1 MGSDSSS
8 FIEEGFPSRRVVPE
22 DAEKPDDDL
31 RTRLHAMETRIRR
44 MRDQRNGHNEDARR
58 AADSRNAI
66 QEQGKELR
74 ESIKAQLDEQKS
86 IRDQAKVHKAK
97 RDEIQN
103 QIRELINQK
112 KGRRSDENNSKS
124 IVLQLTETVSEIDR
138 IENTIMTD
146 GRLTLESENKLLKKL
161 KSLISRRNELLPA
174 VAEFEII
181 KIDLNDM
188 DGSILILKSE
198 ADLEHQAMIDC
209 HKQADEIWEDVK
221 PILQER
227 DFLRAEGDRLHAA
240 YITSREAANEVHGNM
255 KEIIDQCN
263 EIRDEI
269 KAANEERERVIR
281 DHNLSVKDALRTP
294 DQDEGMADSLTEQLL
309 NSGSLIIGGIRESDE
324 QLTVSKDAGLNK
336 KSRRKFGTARG
347 KK

>member
-188 DGSILILKSE
+188 DGSIILLKSE
-198 ADLEHQAMIDC
+198 ADSEHQAMIDC
-209 HKQADEIWEDVK
+209 HKQADGIWEDVK
-221 PILQER
+221 PILEER

-240 YITSREAANEVHGNM
+240 YVTSRESANEVHENM

-324 QLTVSKDAGLNK
+324 QLTISKDSDLNK
-336 KSRRKFGTARG
+336 KRGRKFGTARG

>member
-324 QLTVSKDAGLNK
+324 QLTESKDAGINK
-336 KSRRKFGTARG
+336 KSGRKFGTARG

>member
-31 RTRLHAMETRIRR
+31 RTRLHAMETRMRR
-44 MRDQRNGHNEDARR
+44 MRDQRNSHNEEARR

-103 QIRELINQK
+103 QIRELISQK
-112 KGRRSDENNSKS
+112 RGRSTDEKNSKS
-124 IVLQLTETVSEIDR
+124 IVVQLTETVGEIDR
-138 IENTIMTD
+138 IENTMMTD

-161 KSLISRRNELLPA
+161 KSLISRRDELLPA

-188 DGSILILKSE
+188 DGSIIILKAE
-198 ADLEHQAMIDC
+198 ADSEHQAMIDC
-209 HKQADEIWEDVK
+209 HKQADKIWEDVK
-221 PILQER
+221 PMLEER

-240 YITSREAANEVHGNM
+240 FLTSREAANEVHKNM

-281 DHNLSVKDALRTP
+281 DHNQSVKDALKTP
-294 DQDEGMADSLTEQLL
+294 DQDEGMANSLTAQLL
-309 NSGSLIIGGIRESDE
+309 NSGSLTLGGVQESDN
-324 QLTVSKDAGLNK
+324 QLSITKEVSRNK
-336 KSRRKFGTARG
+336 KRGRKFGTTRG
-347 KK
+347 RK

>member
-1 MGSDSSS
+1 LGSDSSS

-324 QLTVSKDAGLNK
+324 QLTESKDAGINK
-336 KSRRKFGTARG
+336 KSGRKFGTARG

>member
-8 FIEEGFPSRRVVPE
+8 FIEEGPPSRRVVPE
-22 DAEKPDDDL
+22 DAEMPDDDL
-31 RTRLHAMETRIRR
+31 RTRLHAMETRMRR

-74 ESIKAQLDEQKS
+74 ESIKARLDEQKS

-112 KGRRSDENNSKS
+112 KGRRSDEKNSKS

-188 DGSILILKSE
+188 DGSIIILKSE
-198 ADLEHQAMIDC
+198 ADSEHQAMIDC
-209 HKQADEIWEDVK
+209 HKQADGIWEDVK
-221 PILQER
+221 PILEER

-240 YITSREAANEVHGNM
+240 YITSREAANEVHENM

-324 QLTVSKDAGLNK
+324 QLTISKDSGLNK
-336 KSRRKFGTARG
+336 KRGRKFGTARG